1 MGLKH
6 GVGLNSLCCL
16 IQDSATGQMGH
27 ADQLYL
33 HFATRFKS
41 DDEWLLLLKKPTAD
55 LKRMEFIKHLSTYV
69 IFGLSTCKQISQSNY
84 VFEV

>member
-6 GVGLNSLCCL
+6 RVGLNSLCCL

-27 ADQLYL
+27 ADQSL

-41 DDEWLLLLKKPTAD
+41 DDEWLLLLKNLMLT
-55 LKRMEFIKHLSTYV
+55 
-69 IFGLSTCKQISQSNY
+69 
-84 VFEV
+84 